1 MEIPR
6 RPATVN
12 EGRTKLM
19 RTPKKKPPPGL
30 VATSVKMPPE
40 MKARLE
46 QAAKDDARTFSSL
59 VLKVLGD
66 WLREQG
72 K

>member
-1 MEIPR
+1 
-6 RPATVN
+6 
-12 EGRTKLM
+12 M

-66 WLREQG
+66 WLRKQG